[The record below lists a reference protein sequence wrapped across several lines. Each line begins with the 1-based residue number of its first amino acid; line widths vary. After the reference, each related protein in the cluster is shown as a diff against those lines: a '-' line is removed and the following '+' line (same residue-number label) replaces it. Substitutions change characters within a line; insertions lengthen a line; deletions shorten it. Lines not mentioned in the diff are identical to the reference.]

1 MSEQLKQN
9 IENLTLINRNKLN
22 ITCVECVESFSEQ
35 VLKLVVA
42 GTKMVVCGLGIKI
55 LSYDKLSG
63 NFSAEGEIREI
74 KYEHK
79 QQPFMKRIFK

>member
-22 ITCVECVESFSEQ
+22 ITCVESVESFSEQ
-35 VLKLVVA
+35 VLKLVVS
-42 GTKMVVCGLGIKI
+42 GSKMIINGLCIKI
-55 LSYDKLSG
+55 LAYDKLSG

-79 QQPFMKRIFK
+79 KQPFMKRIFK